1 MKSAINII
9 LLATVLLASCKGKET
24 PKQGP
29 KSYPVVSVESRTIIG
44 YVSFPTSIQGINNND
59 IRAKIQGYIQQ
70 VYVDEGQ
77 YVKAGQPLF
86 KLETNMISQ
95 NADAAKSGV
104 DAANSAV
111 KAAQS
116 SVDAAQL
123 EVDKLVP
130 LVERNIISNIQLETA
145 KANLLRAKSQLDQ
158 AKAGYYQAMANYKGA
173 QANVDYSVIRAP
185 ISGVVGKINLREGS
199 LVGPTDQV
207 AITTVSETKELYAY
221 FSMNESEYLNFLSET
236 PGSSLSEKLKNV
248 PLIELQLANG
258 AIYPEKGKLE
268 AVTGQINPQ
277 TGSIQF
283 RVSFSN
289 KDGLLTNGNSGNIR
303 IPKQYNDALV
313 IPQSG
318 TYEQQ
323 GLTYAFKIENDTAK
337 SVVIEV
343 LDRIDNLLLIQSGL
357 KKGDVVAAN
366 GTGNLKNNTLI
377 KPVPTTIDSILKT
390 LKPIF

>member
-9 LLATVLLASCKGKET
+9 LLASVLLASCKGKET

-29 KSYPVVSVESRTIIG
+29 KSYPVVSVEARTVIG
-44 YVSFPTSIQGINNND
+44 YASFPTSIQGINNND

-95 NADAAKSGV
+95 NADAARSGV

-130 LVERNIISNIQLETA
+130 LVERNIISNVQLETA

-158 AKAGYYQAMANYKGA
+158 AKAGYYQAKANYKGA

-236 PGSSLSEKLKNV
+236 PGLSLGEKLRNV

-323 GLTYAFKIENDTAK
+323 GLTYAFKIENDTAR
-337 SVVIEV
+337 SVVIDV
-343 LDRIDNLLLIQSGL
+343 IDRIDNMVLIQSGL